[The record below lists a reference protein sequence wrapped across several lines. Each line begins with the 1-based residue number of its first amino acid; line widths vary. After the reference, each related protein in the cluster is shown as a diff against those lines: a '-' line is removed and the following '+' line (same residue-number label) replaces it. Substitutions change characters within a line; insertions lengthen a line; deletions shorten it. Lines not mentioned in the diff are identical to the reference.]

1 MTEIIV
7 ALVGVIGLIAVAL
20 IEKDRRSSKL
30 MWE

>member
-7 ALVGVIGLIAVAL
+7 AVVGVIGLVTVAL
-20 IEKDRRSSKL
+20 IEKDRRSSKA